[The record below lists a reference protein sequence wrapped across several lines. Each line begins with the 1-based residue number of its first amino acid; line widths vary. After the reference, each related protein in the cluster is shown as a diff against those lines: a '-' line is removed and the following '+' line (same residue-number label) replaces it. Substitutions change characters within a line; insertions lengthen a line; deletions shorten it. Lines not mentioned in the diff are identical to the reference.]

1 MTEKETEI
9 KVDLDTGVRTYLG
22 VPLPADKHGKTI
34 RGRINMALAVILTSI
49 LGFIGVLYVDIR
61 WGLYLLGGFALF
73 VILMIIGIMYEL
85 YGLVIVAYL
94 IYLVYRLIALGVT
107 GSVGSY
113 KNERWAVFE
122 AKVFEKM
129 EKEGQGQNP

>member
-9 KVDLDTGVRTYLG
+9 KVDLETGVRTYLG

-49 LGFIGVLYVDIR
+49 LGFIGVFYVDVR
-61 WGLYLLGGFALF
+61 WALYLLGGFALF
-73 VILMIIGIMYEL
+73 VILIAVGIAYEL
-85 YGLVIVAYL
+85 YGLVIAAYL
-94 IYLVYRLIALGVT
+94 IYLAYRLVALGVT
-107 GSVGSY
+107 GSVGSD